1 MEYGWNCNHHRT
13 SKRAPGFMKLKE
25 KVAIVTG
32 SSQGIGRAIAL
43 GLAEAG
49 ADLVTQVKNC
59 WKLAIAQYQWEDMEL
74 PKR

>member
-1 MEYGWNCNHHRT
+1 
-13 SKRAPGFMKLKE
+13 MKLKE